1 MASPVFQSGT
11 FNKEAELLRRTGYR
25 DMTGRWRPSTNRNN
39 PPRITVIPQPA
50 PADDQR
56 ENIPGGAR
64 LTGAMNFYME
74 PSATVDAI
82 RVRPAAD
89 DPSQSG
95 GDIIRYP
102 VGEEHGV
109 EYEALIRLDW
119 PDYVRITAVRV
130 EGQ

>member
-11 FNKEAELLRRTGYR
+11 FNKSARLLRRTSGRR
-25 DMTGRWRPSTNRNN
+25 DTHTGRWQDNDEGEGEP
-39 PPRITVIPQPA
+39 IVVIPQPA

-56 ENIPGGAR
+56 QNIPGGAR

-74 PSATVDAI
+74 QATDGAEPI
-82 RVRPAAD
+82 RVRSAD
-89 DPSQSG
+89 GETTQSG
-95 GDIIRYP
+95 GDIITYD
-102 VGEEHGV
+102 GV
-109 EYEALIRLDW
+109 KYEALIRVDW